1 MKRFFNPCRRYRP
14 DLALLA
20 AGALPDAD
28 RAPIEN
34 HLAACAACR
43 QHLAELRGTTASLAS
58 WAEASPVLEPSASA
72 RNRWK
77 QAIRLAASSTQSQ
90 PVAAAPRLGNWWQ
103 DVIWSSRR
111 VWVGLATVW
120 VFILIG
126 HFSLQDHP
134 RGLAKKSPPPTR
146 EVLMAYKEQQTILNE
161 LLADRS
167 SPSEAERPKFVPK
180 PRSETVDI
188 RAV

>member
-14 DLALLA
+14 NLALLA
-20 AGALPDAD
+20 AGALPDAE

-43 QHLAELRGTTASLAS
+43 QHLAELRGTTASLAG
-58 WAEASPVLEPSASA
+58 WANGAPALEPSAGA
-72 RNRWK
+72 RDRWEK
-77 QAIRLAASSTQSQ
+77 AIRLAASST
-90 PVAAAPRLGNWWQ
+90 VAHPTTTAPSFGSWWQ
-103 DVIWSSRR
+103 DVVWSSRR
-111 VWVGLATVW
+111 AWVGLATVW

-134 RGLAKKSPPPTR
+134 RGLAKKTPPPTR
-146 EVLMAYKEQQTILNE
+146 EVLMAYREQQNILNE

-167 SPSEAERPKFVPK
+167 SPPEAERPKFVPK